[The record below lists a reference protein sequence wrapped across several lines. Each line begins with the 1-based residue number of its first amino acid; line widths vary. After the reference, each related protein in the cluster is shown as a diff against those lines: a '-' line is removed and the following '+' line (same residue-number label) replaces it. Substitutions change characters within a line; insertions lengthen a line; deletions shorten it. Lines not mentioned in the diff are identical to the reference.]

1 MRFKIENP
9 KPTLRIPAGQK
20 MGNCSDRQ
28 TVASCLIFSMSSIL
42 LPKSPTILW
51 IGDLGKNLWF
61 QTRFHEFSPQGGARQ
76 TRDSIIFFKGFD
88 GSIMQLDN
96 PIIYFV
102 KLYMNCWAAAYC
114 LGCYWFITKTSLN
127 LSEKTNYWRL
137 LLKRIQK
144 IVWIKMTISYQNA
157 VASSTAGGFTRLL
170 FKWKGSLYKLIYRE
184 LLLFITA
191 YIMLSLVY
199 RQLLTKH
206 QKS

>member
-1 MRFKIENP
+1 MGCKVFKFFCKKCYLSDLKSILKTLWSLHKRFGLWRIKIGSVFFKYHEVQNW
-9 KPTLRIPAGQK
+9 KSKTYLKDTCRGQK

-102 KLYMNCWAAAYC
+102 KLYMNC
-114 LGCYWFITKTSLN
+114 
-127 LSEKTNYWRL
+127 
-137 LLKRIQK
+137 
-144 IVWIKMTISYQNA
+144 
-157 VASSTAGGFTRLL
+157 
-170 FKWKGSLYKLIYRE
+170 
-184 LLLFITA
+184 
-191 YIMLSLVY
+191 
-199 RQLLTKH
+199 
-206 QKS
+206 